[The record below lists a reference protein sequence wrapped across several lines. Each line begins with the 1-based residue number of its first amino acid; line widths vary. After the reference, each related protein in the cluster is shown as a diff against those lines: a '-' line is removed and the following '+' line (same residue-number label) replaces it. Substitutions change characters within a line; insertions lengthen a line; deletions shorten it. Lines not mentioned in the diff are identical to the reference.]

1 MAAQSQGGLWN
12 MANKKMFFSK
22 KASGYILGKKP
33 LYFIINLIC
42 LTISFILFSYA
53 ISREVYSTTVIPDN
67 LEATIFINRFLNS
80 PECLAYQDKETGRT
94 YPGIIDLEK
103 FNDTTL
109 EKCYSTEDDTLKS
122 FKITLES
129 PDPDIASKFGTE
141 IERNFILT
149 PNWGARR
156 YTQTSQY
163 VLIHYKEN
171 FYRGRILIA
180 VQK

>member
-1 MAAQSQGGLWN
+1 VIQSQGGLWN
-12 MANKKMFFSK
+12 MVNKKMFFSK

-33 LYFIINLIC
+33 LYFIVTLIC

-53 ISREVYSTTVIPDN
+53 ISREVSSTTAIPDN

-94 YPGIIDLEK
+94 YPGVIDLEK
-103 FNDTTL
+103 FNDQTL
-109 EKCYSTEDDTLKS
+109 EKCYFTEDNTLKA
-122 FKITLES
+122 FKLTLES
-129 PDPDIASKFGTE
+129 SDLDFPPEKESN
-141 IERNFILT
+141 IEKNFILT

-163 VLIHYKEN
+163 VLIYYKEN